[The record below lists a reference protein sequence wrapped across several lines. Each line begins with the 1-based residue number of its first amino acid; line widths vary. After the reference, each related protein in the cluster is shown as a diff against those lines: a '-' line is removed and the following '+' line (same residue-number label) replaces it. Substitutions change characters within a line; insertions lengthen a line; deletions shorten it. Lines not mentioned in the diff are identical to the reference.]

1 MLKSRIIVTLKFQP
15 SVGDVSAESQIDL
28 WIKAYLVSFLSLMM
42 LSYMKSV
49 L

>member
-1 MLKSRIIVTLKFQP
+1 MLKSRIIVTLQFQP
-15 SVGDVSAESQIDL
+15 SVGDVTTESQIDL
-28 WIKAYLVSFLSLMM
+28 WMKAYLVSFLSLMM

>member
-15 SVGDVSAESQIDL
+15 SVGDVTAESQIDL
-28 WIKAYLVSFLSLMM
+28 WMKAYLLSFLSLMM
-42 LSYMKSV
+42 LICMRSV